1 MISVCILTKNSAVT
15 LRATLES
22 VKTFSEVL
30 LLDNGSTDDT
40 LSIAKS
46 FSNVRICQAPFIG
59 FGPMRNQAA
68 ELAAYDWILALDSD
82 EILSPSLIQ
91 EISTL
96 KLEPKSAYLIPRH
109 NFYNGKRIKGCGWDP
124 EAVVRLYHRKT
135 TTFSDAPV
143 HESLITKNVQIV
155 ALKSP
160 FLHTPYRSTA
170 DFLAKMQ
177 HYSTLFAQQ
186 YQGKKRSSFG
196 KAVGHGLFA
205 FFKSYFLKRGWM
217 CGKEGFII
225 SFYNGNT
232 AFYKYLKL
240 AENWNLSQ

>member
-1 MISVCILTKNSAVT
+1 MISVCILTKNSAST

-22 VKTFSEVL
+22 VSQFPEVL
-30 LLDNGSTDDT
+30 ILDNGSTDAT

-46 FSNVRICQAPFIG
+46 FSNVRLCQAPFIG

-68 ELAAYDWILALDSD
+68 GLAAHDWILALDSD
-82 EILSPSLIQ
+82 EILSPPLIQ
-91 EISTL
+91 EISAL
-96 KLEPKSAYLIPRH
+96 KLDPKSAYLIPRH

-135 TTFSDAPV
+135 TSFSEAPV
-143 HESLITKNVQIV
+143 HESLITKNIQVV
-155 ALKSP
+155 SLKSP

-186 YQGKKRSSFG
+186 YQGKKNSEN
-196 KAVGHGLFA
+196 
-205 FFKSYFLKRGWM
+205 KRVV
-217 CGKEGFII
+217 
-225 SFYNGNT
+225 Y
-232 AFYKYLKL
+232 
-240 AENWNLSQ
+240 